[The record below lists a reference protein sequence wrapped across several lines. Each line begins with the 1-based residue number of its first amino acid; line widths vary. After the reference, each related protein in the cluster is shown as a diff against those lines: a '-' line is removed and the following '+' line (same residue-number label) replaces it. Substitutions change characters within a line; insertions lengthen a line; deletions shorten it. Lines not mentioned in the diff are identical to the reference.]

1 MHKTTTTIRISL
13 NRARKLRDWPVK
25 EEIEKSA
32 EEDVGPVRIRQE
44 EIGEGELARA
54 LDVGENLLDPAEE
67 FDGANG
73 FNVEIRVFKM
83 L

>member
-1 MHKTTTTIRISL
+1 
-13 NRARKLRDWPVK
+13 
-25 EEIEKSA
+25 
-32 EEDVGPVRIRQE
+32 VRIRQE